1 MGYWILRI
9 CCRRA
14 YSYSFSN
21 SCNSSSD
28 KDHTGTQGA
37 VNKTTL
43 YILKTKNMGNTSNT
57 GKVIGAIF
65 LGAAIGGA
73 LGILFAPDK
82 GSETR
87 KKISKKGNDLTD
99 AVKEKFDA
107 IVDKFKKEVEDVK
120 DQATDFA
127 ENGRSVIEKLKTS

>member
-1 MGYWILRI
+1 
-9 CCRRA
+9 
-14 YSYSFSN
+14 
-21 SCNSSSD
+21 
-28 KDHTGTQGA
+28 
-37 VNKTTL
+37 
-43 YILKTKNMGNTSNT
+43 MGNANNT

-87 KKISKKGNDLTD
+87 RKISKKGNDLTD

-107 IVDKFKKEVEDVK
+107 IVDKFKKEVEEVK

-127 ENGRSVIEKLKTS
+127 ENGKSAMERFKTS

>member
-1 MGYWILRI
+1 
-9 CCRRA
+9 
-14 YSYSFSN
+14 
-21 SCNSSSD
+21 
-28 KDHTGTQGA
+28 
-37 VNKTTL
+37 
-43 YILKTKNMGNTSNT
+43 MGNASNT

-107 IVDKFKKEVEDVK
+107 IVDKFKKEVEDVQE
-120 DQATDFA
+120 QADGFA
-127 ENGRSVIEKLKTS
+127 ENGKKVIERLKTS